1 MKAMIRVPPP
11 VGVVIVMTGCLLLFT
26 GCATTSPGASF
37 AVPLPAEKRLDSN
50 DSVTVDVQSAESV
63 AIIDQ
68 ERQRLAQSIKMKVD
82 QLKMANPGGR
92 DARQY
97 HVAVLL
103 TRYDKGNA
111 FARAML
117 AGLGQIHI
125 DARVAVYAMPQKARV
140 ADFTVNKTFAWGGI
154 YGASQSIDDVEQGF
168 AEGVAEAVT
177 KSDE

>member
-1 MKAMIRVPPP
+1 MLVAA
-11 VGVVIVMTGCLLLFT
+11 GLLLLT
-26 GCATTSPGASF
+26 GCATTSPGVKF
-37 AVPLPAEKRLDSN
+37 AVPLPAEQRVDAN
-50 DSVTVDVQSAESV
+50 DLVTVNVQPAQGV
-63 AIIDQ
+63 ALIDQ
-68 ERQRLAQSIKMKVD
+68 ERQRLAQNIKMKID
-82 QLKMANPGGR
+82 QLKMENPSGQ

-97 HVAVLL
+97 HLEILV

-125 DARVAVYAMPQKARV
+125 DARVTVYVMPQKARV